1 MADYGKID
9 QPYNALM
16 NRSLTGTGPAEFDSE
31 YQGYE
36 GDQSASGTINDR
48 PVENG
53 KQMGDLWISS
63 FIRSTNWKPGVRGFN
78 IDGRTGNA
86 EFNNVTVRG
95 TIESSIIRGS
105 TLSGMTIT
113 AGTVGQNYITIDGD
127 DATYTAYT
135 GGVRRILITTS
146 SMSFYDS
153 TGTLGATIT
162 ASGSG
167 LLVTASGG
175 ELQVLGDL
183 VVGGGD
189 FLPSLSLG
197 VNIGSSSLRFG
208 AGYFQSLDVGSGNI
222 TPSVTNTVDI
232 GGSSLRFRNGYF
244 ANIGLLNSAPGNY
257 AALTGGSGSPEG
269 AITATVGTLWLR
281 TDGGAGTTLYIKESG
296 SGNTGWV
303 AK

>member
-1 MADYGKID
+1 
-9 QPYNALM
+9 M

-36 GDQSASGTINDR
+36 GDQSASGTISDR

-175 ELQVLGDL
+175 ELQVLGDF
-183 VVGGGD
+183 VVGGGNII
-189 FLPSLSLG
+189 PSL
-197 VNIGSSSLRFG
+197 NDTIDIGTSSLQFRQGLFRLVGVRTNG
-208 AGYFQSLDVGSGNI
+208 AA
-222 TPSVTNTVDI
+222 
-232 GGSSLRFRNGYF
+232 F
-244 ANIGLLNSAPGNY
+244 AAVM
-257 AALTGGSGSPEG
+257 GGSGSPEG
-269 AITATVGTLWLR
+269 VITGSPGYIYLR
-281 TDGGAGTTLYIKESG
+281 TDGGAGTSLYVKESG
-296 SGNTGWV
+296 TGNTGWV